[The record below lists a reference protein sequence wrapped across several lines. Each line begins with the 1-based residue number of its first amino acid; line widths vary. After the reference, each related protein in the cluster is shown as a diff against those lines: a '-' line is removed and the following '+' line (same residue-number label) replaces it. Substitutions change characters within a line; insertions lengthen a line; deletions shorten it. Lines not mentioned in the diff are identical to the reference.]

1 MKAARAKF
9 KDNIMADKGIGVG
22 ECGKHGEYFLDA
34 CDSPCPSCE
43 DEIAMEAKVSPD
55 AVSIQDSRRIL
66 YSSFP
71 TSSKVIKEVCSIE
84 PIVME
89 SAEQVMTSWDEI
101 TSCNGDVF
109 ESDEEMGLACNISH
123 AIKWAIDVKAE
134 AGYSKEEVKKFV
146 ETELAIRKDE
156 IRITRVNVNDDT
168 IQDYIESV
176 FEEEE
181 EPTSRYINLEIPDS
195 DLKVQVK
202 LDDEGVVVDVYRDD
216 PDAGEMDVTA
226 STYKFYNEFGVKL
239 ITE

>member
-1 MKAARAKF
+1 
-9 KDNIMADKGIGVG
+9 MADKGIGVG
-22 ECGKHGEYFLDA
+22 ECGKHGVYFLDA

-71 TSSKVIKEVCSIE
+71 TSSKVINEVCSIE
-84 PIVME
+84 PIVYVRTGG
-89 SAEQVMTSWDEI
+89 QVIDSWDEI

-181 EPTSRYINLEIPDS
+181 EEPTSRYINLEIPDS

-202 LDDEGVVVDVYRDD
+202 LDDEGVVVDVYRDY
-216 PDAGEMDVTA
+216 PDADFEGEMDVTA
-226 STYKFYNEFGVKL
+226 STYKFYKEFGVKL